1 MNFTKEHKV
10 FWFGLGVIIYM
21 YLKNNETRKEAYA
34 KPARKLQNFERYKH
48 VTSRFNVTP
57 DLHFIG
63 FLSQQSVNILVPKH
77 FVGEPFWETF

>member
-34 KPARKLQNFERYKH
+34 KPGNCR
-48 VTSRFNVTP
+48 
-57 DLHFIG
+57 I
-63 FLSQQSVNILVPKH
+63 LSATN
-77 FVGEPFWETF
+77 T